1 MYKIIAH
8 PGSAHK
14 DDFLSTSVLL
24 STLDNAMVYR
34 REPTL
39 ADLDDSRTFVVDV
52 GMEYDPKRR
61 NFDHHQDPALPCAF
75 HLIMQHLGLHQAAI
89 QVFSW
94 YPYLS
99 MIDVR
104 GPYRAAEHL
113 GIDSDVLFTTSS
125 PIDGYILAK
134 FTQISSL
141 NSNDGLYLLM
151 KDFGRDMLALIQRK
165 IERFERLKIEAQLLP
180 IKQFKAV
187 FSEIVDTPKLAMDM
201 YLRYLADEQIVM
213 NILPSN
219 RCQGWE
225 LVRLG
230 DNRNVD
236 FRAIARCPEIRFV
249 HASGVLAKTHSLISL
264 QELLPLACQAVADS

>member
-24 STLDNAMVYR
+24 ATLDNATVYR

-61 NFDHHQDPALPCAF
+61 NFDHHQDLALPCAF
-75 HLIMQHLGLHQAAI
+75 HLIMQHLDLHQAAI
-89 QVFSW
+89 QAFAW
-94 YPYLS
+94 YRYMS

-104 GPYRAAEHL
+104 GPYRTAEHL
-113 GIDSDVLFTTSS
+113 GIDTDVLFTTSS
-125 PIDGYILAK
+125 PIDGYILSK
-134 FTQISSL
+134 FAQISTLS
-141 NSNDGLYLLM
+141 SNDGLYHLM
-151 KDFGRDMLALIQRK
+151 KDFGRDMLALIERK
-165 IERFERLKIEAQLLP
+165 TERFERLKIEAQLLP
-180 IKQFKAV
+180 IKQYKAV
-187 FSEIVDTPKLAMDM
+187 FSDIGDMPKLAMDM
-201 YLRYLADEQIVM
+201 YLRYLGDEQIVM

-219 RCQGWE
+219 RSKGWE

-230 DNRNVD
+230 DNKNVD

-249 HASGVLAKTHSLISL
+249 HAGGVLAITHSLLPL